1 MTTLNLNNINDDLI
15 ELNRDAFK
23 GSFKDKQMGFNI
35 PSKNQRANQNN
46 FMSEDVLFNKNK
58 ISSDVISMSSR
69 SSSRASSV
77 NGDYDKS
84 AYMKNMKNI
93 YKNKS
98 GGSGVGERGGSSRKS
113 RFEEESEASDASASI
128 VSSSKSARKTGNGN
142 GSGSGSGDKYKKGRR
157 YEEDDEDDYEDDD
170 GDDSDD
176 DEDDDGED
184 DEDDDGEEYDD
195 EEDEDDDD
203 GADGAS
209 GRRKG
214 GKPTRHLSAKE
225 IIMNEINEKRE
236 IIYQLDRLES
246 KGFKI
251 PFKFNMNSD
260 IEEMRTEYNR
270 LIREKELDGSVRFQ
284 QKMLMAFISGTEY
297 MNSRYD
303 PFAIK
308 LDGWSE
314 QVNENINDY
323 DDIFEELH
331 YKYKASGKKMAPEL
345 RLFVSLSG
353 SAFMFH
359 LTSRMFKEQPM
370 PNVENV
376 LKSDP
381 ELMKQ
386 FQQAAAKQY
395 MMGNTGNTGN
405 NYGQV
410 PNAAAASNVPQ
421 MSAPPMSNYGRD
433 DGSGS
438 GSGGIFNMVSSL
450 FSTLNS
456 GGSMPSLPSMAPMSA
471 MSAMSAMAS
480 PNNIRQSPNITELRH
495 KPSADIENII
505 NNVHNNISIDN
516 TDNNIETLSVS
527 DEEITSIIE
536 DTADIKIL
544 RGVGRPR
551 KNTRTLNI

>member
-15 ELNRDAFK
+15 ELNRDTFNN
-23 GSFKDKQMGFNI
+23 KQMSFNI
-35 PSKNQRANQNN
+35 PNKQHRVNQNN
-46 FMSEDVLFNKNK
+46 FMSDDVLFNKNK
-58 ISSDVISMSSR
+58 ISNDVISMSSR
-69 SSSRASSV
+69 SSSRSSSRASSI

-84 AYMKNMKNI
+84 DYMKNMKNI

-98 GGSGVGERGGSSRKS
+98 IPTISKKFKEDESDRSSV
-113 RFEEESEASDASASI
+113 
-128 VSSSKSARKTGNGN
+128 VSSSSNKRP
-142 GSGSGSGDKYKKGRR
+142 GSSGREGRESREGRDGGSNRYKKQDKYN
-157 YEEDDEDDYEDDD
+157 D
-170 GDDSDD
+170 DD
-176 DEDDDGED
+176 DEDDEEDDDDDGED
-184 DEDDDGEEYDD
+184 GEDDDGEEYDEEGED
-195 EEDEDDDD
+195 EEGED
-203 GADGAS
+203 GEY
-209 GRRKG
+209 RKG
-214 GKPTRHLSAKE
+214 GSKNRHLSAKE
-225 IIMNEINEKRE
+225 IILNELNEKRE

-251 PFKFNMNSD
+251 PFKFNMNSE

-331 YKYKASGKKMAPEL
+331 YKYKATGKKMAPEL
-345 RLFVSLSG
+345 RLFISLSG

-386 FQQAAAKQY
+386 FQHAAAKQY
-395 MMGNTGNTGN
+395 MMGNTSPAQQTTQNIPLN
-405 NYGQV
+405 NYSSG
-410 PNAAAASNVPQ
+410 NSGN
-421 MSAPPMSNYGRD
+421 
-433 DGSGS
+433 SGS
-438 GSGGIFNMVSSL
+438 DSSGGLFNMVSSL
-450 FSTLNS
+450 FSSLNS
-456 GGSMPSLPSMAPMSA
+456 PVSNMTMPSMPSMS
-471 MSAMSAMAS
+471 SQS
-480 PNNIRQSPNITELRH
+480 NNIRQSPNITELRH

-505 NNVHNNISIDN
+505 NNVHNNISIDHN
-516 TDNNIETLSVS
+516 DNNIETLSVS

>member
-15 ELNRDAFK
+15 EINRDTFNNK
-23 GSFKDKQMGFNI
+23 PMSFNI
-35 PSKNQRANQNN
+35 PSKQQRVSQNN
-46 FMSEDVLFNKNK
+46 FMNDDILFNKNK
-58 ISSDVISMSSR
+58 ISNDVISMSSR

-77 NGDYDKS
+77 NGDYDKG
-84 AYMKNMKNI
+84 AYMKNMKQI
-93 YKNKS
+93 YKHKS
-98 GGSGVGERGGSSRKS
+98 GGGSGGGGSGGLSKKS
-113 RFEEESEASDASASI
+113 KYDDDSDC
-128 VSSSKSARKTGNGN
+128 SSSVASSSSNRHRSNGGSGGGNGATN
-142 GSGSGSGDKYKKGRR
+142 KYKKQAK
-157 YEEDDEDDYEDDD
+157 YEEEAEDDEDVEEESDDD
-170 GDDSDD
+170 GE
-176 DEDDDGED
+176 EDDDGEY
-184 DEDDDGEEYDD
+184 EEG
-195 EEDEDDDD
+195 EDDDD
-203 GADGAS
+203 ES
-209 GRRKG
+209 GGSGGSGSSGEYKKG
-214 GKPTRHLSAKE
+214 VPTRHLSAKE
-225 IIMNEINEKRE
+225 IMMNELNEKRE

-260 IEEMRTEYNR
+260 LEEMRTEYNR

-331 YKYKASGKKMAPEL
+331 YKYKATGKKMAPEL
-345 RLFVSLSG
+345 RLFISLSG

-395 MMGNTGNTGN
+395 MMGNTGNGN
-405 NYGQV
+405 SNYTQQ
-410 PNAAAASNVPQ
+410 PIAQNVPLSN
-421 MSAPPMSNYGRD
+421 MSGISSLSGLSGMAGMT
-433 DGSGS
+433 GSD
-438 GSGGIFNMVSSL
+438 SGGLFGMVSSL
-450 FSTLNS
+450 FNTLNTPS
-456 GGSMPSLPSMAPMSA
+456 AMPSMPQQQQQQQQSF
-471 MSAMSAMAS
+471 
-480 PNNIRQSPNITELRH
+480 RQSPNITELRNH

-505 NNVHNNISIDN
+505 KNVHNNISIDN

-551 KNTRTLNI
+551 KNTRTLSI

>member
-15 ELNRDAFK
+15 EINRDTFNNKAM
-23 GSFKDKQMGFNI
+23 SFNI
-35 PSKNQRANQNN
+35 PSKQQRASQNN
-46 FMSEDVLFNKNK
+46 FMSDDVLFNKNK
-58 ISSDVISMSSR
+58 ISNDVISMSSR

-77 NGDYDKS
+77 NGDYDKG

-93 YKNKS
+93 YKNKKKS
-98 GGSGVGERGGSSRKS
+98 KYDEESDGSS
-113 RFEEESEASDASASI
+113 I
-128 VSSSKSARKTGNGN
+128 ISSSSNKRPTVSGNGN
-142 GSGSGSGDKYKKGRR
+142 GSRSGGSRSGGSRNSNYKKQAR
-157 YEEDDEDDYEDDD
+157 YEESEADEDDDEEDVEESEADDD
-170 GDDSDD
+170 GD
-176 DEDDDGED
+176 E
-184 DEDDDGEEYDD
+184 DDGEEYDD
-195 EEDEDDDD
+195 DDE
-203 GADGAS
+203 S
-209 GRRKG
+209 GSGGSGKG
-214 GKPTRHLSAKE
+214 KSVPTRHLSAKE
-225 IIMNEINEKRE
+225 IMMNELNEKRE

-260 IEEMRTEYNR
+260 LEEMRTEYNR

-331 YKYKASGKKMAPEL
+331 YKYKATGKKMAPEL
-345 RLFVSLSG
+345 RLFISLSG

-386 FQQAAAKQY
+386 FQHAAAKQY
-395 MMGNTGNTGN
+395 MMGNNGNGNGNYNQAPIAPTAHNVPLSSMTGN
-405 NYGQV
+405 NGGMA
-410 PNAAAASNVPQ
+410 NMASS
-421 MSAPPMSNYGRD
+421 MAGMAGMTG
-433 DGSGS
+433 DG
-438 GSGGIFNMVSSL
+438 GGGLFGMVSSL
-450 FSTLNS
+450 FSTLNTPS
-456 GGSMPSLPSMAPMSA
+456 SMPQHSQQHSQT
-471 MSAMSAMAS
+471 
-480 PNNIRQSPNITELRH
+480 IRQSPNITELRNH

-505 NNVHNNISIDN
+505 NNVHNNISMDN
-516 TDNNIETLSVS
+516 NDNNIETLSVS

>member
-15 ELNRDAFK
+15 ELNRDTFNN
-23 GSFKDKQMGFNI
+23 KQMGFNI
-35 PSKNQRANQNN
+35 PSKQQRANQNN
-46 FMSEDVLFNKNK
+46 FMNDDVLFNKNK
-58 ISSDVISMSSR
+58 ISNDVISMSSRSSSR

-84 AYMKNMKNI
+84 AYMKNIKNI
-93 YKNKS
+93 YKNKGS
-98 GGSGVGERGGSSRKS
+98 GGGLSKISKS
-113 RFEEESEASDASASI
+113 KYDDDSEASSSV
-128 VSSSKSARKTGNGN
+128 VSSSSNKK
-142 GSGSGSGDKYKKGRR
+142 SGSGGGGGGNGVGSNKYKKSSK
-157 YEEDDEDDYEDDD
+157 YDDDDEDDEDD
-170 GDDSDD
+170 DD
-176 DEDDDGED
+176 DEGEEDDEGEYEDGEDGED
-184 DEDDDGEEYDD
+184 DEDDEDD
-195 EEDEDDDD
+195 ED
-203 GADGAS
+203 GA
-209 GRRKG
+209 RRG
-214 GKPTRHLSAKE
+214 GKTRHLSAKE
-225 IIMNEINEKRE
+225 IIMNELNEKRE

-260 IEEMRTEYNR
+260 LEEMRTEYNR
-270 LIREKELDGSVRFQ
+270 LVREKELDGSVRFQ

-345 RLFVSLSG
+345 RLFIGLSG

-395 MMGNTGNTGN
+395 MMGNNGNGN
-405 NYGQV
+405 NYNQV
-410 PNAAAASNVPQ
+410 PQSAQSQQASQAAQNIPLN
-421 MSAPPMSNYGRD
+421 NYGMGGMSSMG
-433 DGSGS
+433 GSD
-438 GSGGIFNMVSSL
+438 SGGLFGMVSSL
-450 FSTLNS
+450 FNTLNTPTMS
-456 GGSMPSLPSMAPMSA
+456 SMPSMSPQ
-471 MSAMSAMAS
+471 S
-480 PNNIRQSPNITELRH
+480 NNVNIRQSPNITEIRQ
-495 KPSADIENII
+495 KSSVDIENII

>member
-1 MTTLNLNNINDDLI
+1 
-15 ELNRDAFK
+15 
-23 GSFKDKQMGFNI
+23 
-35 PSKNQRANQNN
+35 
-46 FMSEDVLFNKNK
+46 
-58 ISSDVISMSSR
+58 
-69 SSSRASSV
+69 
-77 NGDYDKS
+77 
-84 AYMKNMKNI
+84 
-93 YKNKS
+93 
-98 GGSGVGERGGSSRKS
+98 
-113 RFEEESEASDASASI
+113 
-128 VSSSKSARKTGNGN
+128 
-142 GSGSGSGDKYKKGRR
+142 
-157 YEEDDEDDYEDDD
+157 
-170 GDDSDD
+170 
-176 DEDDDGED
+176 
-184 DEDDDGEEYDD
+184 
-195 EEDEDDDD
+195 
-203 GADGAS
+203 
-209 GRRKG
+209 
-214 GKPTRHLSAKE
+214 
-225 IIMNEINEKRE
+225 
-236 IIYQLDRLES
+236 
-246 KGFKI
+246 
-251 PFKFNMNSD
+251 MNSD
-260 IEEMRTEYNR
+260 LEEMRTEYNR

-331 YKYKASGKKMAPEL
+331 YKYKATGKKMAPEL
-345 RLFVSLSG
+345 RLFISLSG

-376 LKSDP
+376 LNSNP

-395 MMGNTGNTGN
+395 MMGNTGN
-405 NYGQV
+405 NYNQ
-410 PNAAAASNVPQ
+410 
-421 MSAPPMSNYGRD
+421 APPQHQQHQHQQPQQNIPLSNNNPMGD
-433 DGSGS
+433 
-438 GSGGIFNMVSSL
+438 SGGLFGMVSSL
-450 FSTLNS
+450 FSTLNTPS
-456 GGSMPSLPSMAPMSA
+456 SMPQMSQQ
-471 MSAMSAMAS
+471 SN
-480 PNNIRQSPNITELRH
+480 NNIRQSPNITELRQ
-495 KPSADIENII
+495 KPAADIENII

>member
-15 ELNRDAFK
+15 EINRDTF
-23 GSFKDKQMGFNI
+23 SNKQMSFNI
-35 PSKNQRANQNN
+35 PSKQQRANQNN

-58 ISSDVISMSSR
+58 ISNDVISMSSR
-69 SSSRASSV
+69 SSSRSSSRASSI

-84 AYMKNMKNI
+84 AYMKNMNNI
-93 YKNKS
+93 YKNKGNASGAGGGIKKMKSKYDEDSESSSVVSSSINKKSGS
-98 GGSGVGERGGSSRKS
+98 GGGGNGDSGGGSS
-113 RFEEESEASDASASI
+113 
-128 VSSSKSARKTGNGN
+128 N
-142 GSGSGSGDKYKKGRR
+142 KYKKQSR
-157 YEEDDEDDYEDDD
+157 YDDD
-170 GDDSDD
+170 DD

-184 DEDDDGEEYDD
+184 EDDEGEYEEDDGEEDEDGEEGDEGDED
-195 EEDEDDDD
+195 EEGDYK
-203 GADGAS
+203 
-209 GRRKG
+209 RG
-214 GKPTRHLSAKE
+214 GKTRHLTAKE
-225 IIMNEINEKRE
+225 IIMNELNEKRE

-260 IEEMRTEYNR
+260 LEEMRTEYNR

-331 YKYKASGKKMAPEL
+331 YKYKATGKKMAPEL
-345 RLFVSLSG
+345 RLFISLSG

-359 LTSRMFKEQPM
+359 LTSRMFKDQPL

-395 MMGNTGNTGN
+395 MMGNTGGN
-405 NYGQV
+405 YN
-410 PNAAAASNVPQ
+410 Q
-421 MSAPPMSNYGRD
+421 MPPPMSAMPQMPSMPSSQNVPINNYSNPMNSMGMGD
-433 DGSGS
+433 
-438 GSGGIFNMVSSL
+438 SGGLFGMVSSL
-450 FSTLNS
+450 FSTLNTPQS
-456 GGSMPSLPSMAPMSA
+456 SMSMPQMSSQSNNA
-471 MSAMSAMAS
+471 
-480 PNNIRQSPNITELRH
+480 NIRQSPNITELRQ
-495 KPSADIENII
+495 KPAVDIENII

-516 TDNNIETLSVS
+516 NDNNIETLSVS

>member
-15 ELNRDAFK
+15 EINRDTFHNKAM
-23 GSFKDKQMGFNI
+23 SFNI
-35 PSKNQRANQNN
+35 PSKQQRASQNN
-46 FMSEDVLFNKNK
+46 FMNDDVLFNKNK
-58 ISSDVISMSSR
+58 ISNDVISMSSR

-77 NGDYDKS
+77 NGDYDKG

-93 YKNKS
+93 YKDKKKS
-98 GGSGVGERGGSSRKS
+98 KYDEDSDGSS
-113 RFEEESEASDASASI
+113 SI
-128 VSSSKSARKTGNGN
+128 VSSSSNHKKPNGGNGSGN
-142 GSGSGSGDKYKKGRR
+142 RDRGGSGSGSNTNYKKQAR
-157 YEEDDEDDYEDDD
+157 YDVADVADEEDVEE
-170 GDDSDD
+170 SEADD
-176 DEDDDGED
+176 DEDDD
-184 DEDDDGEEYDD
+184 DEDGDDGEEYEDD
-195 EEDEDDDD
+195 EADDES
-203 GADGAS
+203 S
-209 GRRKG
+209 GSGSGGRKG
-214 GKPTRHLSAKE
+214 VPTRHLSAKE
-225 IIMNEINEKRE
+225 IMMNELNEKRE

-260 IEEMRTEYNR
+260 LEEMRTEYNR
-270 LIREKELDGSVRFQ
+270 LVREKELDGSVRFQ

-345 RLFVSLSG
+345 RLFISLSG

-395 MMGNTGNTGN
+395 MMGNTGNGN
-405 NYGQV
+405 GNYNQA
-410 PNAAAASNVPQ
+410 PIAPTAHNVPLSS
-421 MSAPPMSNYGRD
+421 M
-433 DGSGS
+433 
-438 GSGGIFNMVSSL
+438 SGGMSGMAGMANMAGMTGMGGDGGGGLFGMVSSL
-450 FSTLNS
+450 FSTLNTPS
-456 GGSMPSLPSMAPMSA
+456 AMPSMPQQQHSLQQT
-471 MSAMSAMAS
+471 
-480 PNNIRQSPNITELRH
+480 IRQSPNITELRNH

-505 NNVHNNISIDN
+505 NNVHNNISMDN
-516 TDNNIETLSVS
+516 NDNNIETLSVS

>member
-15 ELNRDAFK
+15 EINRDTFK
-23 GSFKDKQMGFNI
+23 NKQMGFNI
-35 PSKNQRANQNN
+35 PNKQQRASQNN
-46 FMSEDVLFNKNK
+46 FMSDDVLFNKNK
-58 ISSDVISMSSR
+58 ISSDVISMSSRSSSR

-84 AYMKNMKNI
+84 AYMKNMNNI
-93 YKNKS
+93 YKNKGGAVASTRPKSKYDDSETTSVVSNLSHKKSSS
-98 GGSGVGERGGSSRKS
+98 GNGGDRNSNKYKKPSKYD
-113 RFEEESEASDASASI
+113 EESE
-128 VSSSKSARKTGNGN
+128 
-142 GSGSGSGDKYKKGRR
+142 
-157 YEEDDEDDYEDDD
+157 
-170 GDDSDD
+170 
-176 DEDDDGED
+176 
-184 DEDDDGEEYDD
+184 
-195 EEDEDDDD
+195 EEDEDDEEQDEDD
-203 GADGAS
+203 DEEGEDDDEDGEEYEDDDEEGS
-209 GRRKG
+209 EGSGSGGRRGNG
-214 GKPTRHLSAKE
+214 GKSRHLSAKE
-225 IIMNEINEKRE
+225 IIMNELNEKRE

-270 LIREKELDGSVRFQ
+270 LVREKELDGSVRFQ

-331 YKYKASGKKMAPEL
+331 YKYKATGKKMAPEL
-345 RLFVSLSG
+345 RLFIALSG

-376 LKSDP
+376 LNSNP

-395 MMGNTGNTGN
+395 MMGNTGSNYNQAQAPQNIPINN
-405 NYGQV
+405 NY
-410 PNAAAASNVPQ
+410 S
-421 MSAPPMSNYGRD
+421 SPMGAMNGMGD
-433 DGSGS
+433 
-438 GSGGIFNMVSSL
+438 SGGLFGMVSSL
-450 FSTLNS
+450 FSTLNTPQ
-456 GGSMPSLPSMAPMSA
+456 SMPQMSA
-471 MSAMSAMAS
+471 TPS
-480 PNNIRQSPNITELRH
+480 NNNTRQSPNITELRH
-495 KPSADIENII
+495 KPAADIENII

-516 TDNNIETLSVS
+516 NDNNIETLSVS

>member
-15 ELNRDAFK
+15 EINRDTFNSKAM
-23 GSFKDKQMGFNI
+23 SFNI
-35 PSKNQRANQNN
+35 PSKQQRASQNN
-46 FMSEDVLFNKNK
+46 FMSDDVLFNKNK
-58 ISSDVISMSSR
+58 ISNDVISMSSR

-77 NGDYDKS
+77 NGDYDKG
-84 AYMKNMKNI
+84 AYMKNRKNI
-93 YKNKS
+93 YKNKKKSKYDEESDGSSILSSSSNKRPTCNGGSGGDRGNGGSRNSNYKKQARYEESEADEDEEDVEESDVDDEGDEDDGDGEEYEDDDESGS
-98 GGSGVGERGGSSRKS
+98 GGSG
-113 RFEEESEASDASASI
+113 
-128 VSSSKSARKTGNGN
+128 
-142 GSGSGSGDKYKKGRR
+142 
-157 YEEDDEDDYEDDD
+157 
-170 GDDSDD
+170 
-176 DEDDDGED
+176 
-184 DEDDDGEEYDD
+184 
-195 EEDEDDDD
+195 
-203 GADGAS
+203 
-209 GRRKG
+209 G
-214 GKPTRHLSAKE
+214 GKSVPTRHLSAKE
-225 IIMNEINEKRE
+225 IMMNELNEKRE
-236 IIYQLDRLES
+236 IIYQLDRMES

-260 IEEMRTEYNR
+260 LEEMRTEYNR

-331 YKYKASGKKMAPEL
+331 YKYKATGKKMAPEL
-345 RLFVSLSG
+345 RLFISLSG

-386 FQQAAAKQY
+386 FQHAAAKQY
-395 MMGNTGNTGN
+395 MMGNTGN
-405 NYGQV
+405 
-410 PNAAAASNVPQ
+410 AAVAPVAHNVPL
-421 MSAPPMSNYGRD
+421 SNM
-433 DGSGS
+433 
-438 GSGGIFNMVSSL
+438 SGGNGNSGGMANMASSMAGMAGMTGMGGDGGGGLFGMVSSL
-450 FSTLNS
+450 FSTLNTPS
-456 GGSMPSLPSMAPMSA
+456 TMPQQHSQQHSQQQT
-471 MSAMSAMAS
+471 
-480 PNNIRQSPNITELRH
+480 IRQSPNITELRNH

-505 NNVHNNISIDN
+505 NNVHNNISMDN

>member
-15 ELNRDAFK
+15 ELNRDTFNN
-23 GSFKDKQMGFNI
+23 KQMGFNI
-35 PSKNQRANQNN
+35 PSKQQRANQNN
-46 FMSEDVLFNKNK
+46 FMNDDVLFNKNK
-58 ISSDVISMSSR
+58 ISNDVISMSSRSSSR

-84 AYMKNMKNI
+84 AYMKNIKNI
-93 YKNKS
+93 YKNKGS
-98 GGSGVGERGGSSRKS
+98 GGGSGSGGGLSKISKS
-113 RFEEESEASDASASI
+113 KYDDDSEASSSV
-128 VSSSKSARKTGNGN
+128 VSSSSNKK
-142 GSGSGSGDKYKKGRR
+142 SGSGSGGCGNGGGSNKYKKSSK
-157 YEEDDEDDYEDDD
+157 YDDD
-170 GDDSDD
+170 D
-176 DEDDDGED
+176 ED
-184 DEDDDGEEYDD
+184 DEDDDDDEGEEDD
-195 EEDEDDDD
+195 DGEYEDGEDGEDGEDDDEDDED
-203 GADGAS
+203 GA
-209 GRRKG
+209 RRG
-214 GKPTRHLSAKE
+214 GKTRHLSAKE
-225 IIMNEINEKRE
+225 IIMNELNEKRE

-260 IEEMRTEYNR
+260 LEEMRTEYNR
-270 LIREKELDGSVRFQ
+270 LVREKELDGSVRFQ

-345 RLFVSLSG
+345 RLFIGLSG

-395 MMGNTGNTGN
+395 MMGNNGNGN
-405 NYGQV
+405 NYNQV
-410 PNAAAASNVPQ
+410 PQSAQASQSQQASQAAQNIPLN
-421 MSAPPMSNYGRD
+421 NYGMGGMSSMG
-433 DGSGS
+433 GSD
-438 GSGGIFNMVSSL
+438 SGGLFGMVSSL
-450 FSTLNS
+450 FNTLNTPTMS
-456 GGSMPSLPSMAPMSA
+456 SMPSMS
-471 MSAMSAMAS
+471 SQS
-480 PNNIRQSPNITELRH
+480 NNVNIRQSPNITEIRQ
-495 KPSADIENII
+495 KSSVDIENII